1 MNYVNQ
7 ILIKKAVIQAL
18 REDIGKGDITS
29 NLIVPASK
37 KIKAAILAREPFI
50 VCGLEAGR
58 LAFREKSPKVEFRPL
73 VKDGSRVKKGEV
85 IARIQ
90 GNARA
95 ILASERVALN
105 FIGFLSG
112 IATKTKRF
120 VDAIKPFKTKIMDTR
135 KTIPGLRELEKYA
148 VRIGGGY
155 NHRMSL
161 DEMVL
166 VKDNHLKF
174 AGGFSGLS
182 KLLRD
187 SSKPVARD
195 YKIELEAENFEEF
208 KEALLLNP
216 DVIML
221 DNMNVEDMKKA
232 VVLRNRFSASRSWP
246 KPFLEAS
253 GGISLD
259 NVKQV
264 ASIGVEMISIGALT
278 HSVSSVDISL
288 EFL

>member
-7 ILIKKAVIQAL
+7 RSLKNAVIQAL
-18 REDIGKGDITS
+18 AEDIGKGDITS
-29 NLIVPASK
+29 DLLVLASK
-37 KIKAAILAREPFI
+37 KIKAVLLAREPFV

-58 LAFREKSPKVEFRPL
+58 LAFRGKNRNVEFRPL
-73 VKDGSRVKKGEV
+73 VKDGEHVLNGEV

-95 ILASERVALN
+95 ILAGERVALN
-105 FIGFLSG
+105 YIGFLSG

-148 VRIGGGY
+148 VRVGGGY
-155 NHRMSL
+155 NHRMRL

-174 AGGFSGLS
+174 IGGFSGLS
-182 KLLRD
+182 KLLWN
-187 SSKPVARD
+187 SSKPAAGN
-195 YKIELEAENFEEF
+195 YKIELEAENLEEF
-208 KEALLLNP
+208 KEALIINP

-221 DNMNVEDMKKA
+221 DNMNIEDMKKA
-232 VVLRNRFSASRSWP
+232 VVIRNRFSASKSSP
-246 KPFLEAS
+246 KPLLEAS
-253 GGISLD
+253 GGITID

-278 HSVSSVDISL
+278 HSVSSADISL

>member
-1 MNYVNQ
+1 MNYGNQ
-7 ILIKKAVIQAL
+7 MLIKKAVIQAL
-18 REDIGKGDITS
+18 REDIGKEDITS
-29 NLIVPASK
+29 NLLVPASK
-37 KIKAAILAREPFI
+37 KIKAVLLAREDFI
-50 VCGLEAGR
+50 VCGLDAGR
-58 LAFREKSPKVEFRPL
+58 LAFTERSSKVEFRPL
-73 VKDGSRVKKGEV
+73 VKDGSLIKNGEV

-90 GNARA
+90 GNAGA

-148 VRIGGGY
+148 VRVGGGY
-155 NHRMSL
+155 NHRMRL

-174 AGGFSGLS
+174 VGGFSGLS
-182 KLLRD
+182 KLLWD
-187 SSKPVARD
+187 KAKPVARD
-195 YKIELEAENFEEF
+195 YKIELEVENLEEF
-208 KEALLLNP
+208 KEALILNP

-221 DNMNVEDMKKA
+221 DNMNVEDMRKA
-232 VVLRNRFSASRSWP
+232 VVMRNGFSASLSWP
-246 KPFLEAS
+246 KPLLEAS
-253 GGISLD
+253 GGITLD
-259 NVKQV
+259 NVKQA
-264 ASIGVEMISIGALT
+264 ASCGVEMISIGALT
-278 HSVSSVDISL
+278 HSVSNADISL